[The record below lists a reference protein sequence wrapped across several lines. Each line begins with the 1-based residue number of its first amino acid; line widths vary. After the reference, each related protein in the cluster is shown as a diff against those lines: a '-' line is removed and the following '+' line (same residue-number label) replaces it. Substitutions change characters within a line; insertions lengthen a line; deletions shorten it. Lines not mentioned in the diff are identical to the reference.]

1 MFSRFDRVTNAFFIV
16 AAVTA
21 VIWILRGVSLLSFLP
36 GGILWVLILLTA
48 GLATFNLLR
57 WTE

>member
-1 MFSRFDRVTNAFFIV
+1 
-16 AAVTA
+16 